1 MSIDVTGPET
11 TPPPL
16 PPSPAT
22 AVAKPP
28 KNPGLAALF
37 SFLFPG
43 LGQVYNGQPARALV
57 FFGAFVG
64 SIYATAEINPLP
76 FALFIPFVYLY
87 NLVDAWRSATLINTR
102 FAGGAREPEE
112 EAVESPAW
120 GATLVGIGLVLLANN
135 LGWLELAALRRYW
148 PLLLIAAG
156 VALIYGSLRKRK
168 AAEKGDGI
176 GA

>member
-22 AVAKPP
+22 VVAKPP
-28 KNPGLAALF
+28 KNPGLATFF
-37 SFLFPG
+37 SLFPG
-43 LGQVYNGQPARALV
+43 LGQVYNGQPARGLV
-57 FFGAFVG
+57 FFAVFVA
-64 SIYATAEINPLP
+64 SIYATATIDWP
-76 FALFIPFVYLY
+76 FAFLIPFVYFY